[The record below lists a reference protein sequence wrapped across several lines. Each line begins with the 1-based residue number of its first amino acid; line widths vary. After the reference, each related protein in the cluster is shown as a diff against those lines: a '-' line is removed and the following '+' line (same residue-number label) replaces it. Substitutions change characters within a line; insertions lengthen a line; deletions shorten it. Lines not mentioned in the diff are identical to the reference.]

1 MALSNDNDFCVPDQI
16 SSDSLGITLTLYR
29 KLVRFGNRMIIEEFL
44 EVNNHAS
51 LFLFC
56 PRSIAALHS
65 DVHAHLG
72 CWRNLPIYT
81 GSR

>member
-16 SSDSLGITLTLYR
+16 SAGCLGITLTLHR
-29 KLVRFGNRMIIEEFL
+29 ELVWFGNRMIIENL
-44 EVNNHAS
+44 LKVNNRAG
-51 LFLFC
+51 LFLLC
-56 PRSIAALHS
+56 PWSMAALHS

-72 CWRNLPIYT
+72 CWGNLPIYT